1 MFCVTRG
8 PPSIAAQFLRMH
20 HENRHRQG
28 SVADLQSA
36 SCLCCPA
43 LLRIS
48 ALHRHAARDPG
59 TLQAFRPGK
68 GPAGCHDSALW
79 HGRDS
84 LAGTAQRAL
93 AGPGPAR
100 FALTRMAAAGIVG
113 TGSDGVSAVPV
124 VAVKQTLTG
133 REAGP
138 GSGPGR
144 PAHRDLSCVGRSCH
158 SSPAAEADPAGPG
171 TSCWRRTRAGLAGP
185 PQRRRRCAAC
195 VGIRLSLP
203 SPPGWFTE
211 TAKRVSG
218 NQSASLGTN

>member
-1 MFCVTRG
+1 MITDTCK
-8 PPSIAAQFLRMH
+8 AQ
-20 HENRHRQG
+20 
-28 SVADLQSA
+28 
-36 SCLCCPA
+36 
-43 LLRIS
+43 
-48 ALHRHAARDPG
+48 
-59 TLQAFRPGK
+59 LQACSLPPASAALPSCAYPHCTETLPVTWALRPGK
-68 GPAGCHDSALW
+68 GPAICHDSALW

-84 LAGTAQRAL
+84 LAEIAQRAL

-100 FALTRMAAAGIVG
+100 FALTRMAAAGIAG
-113 TGSDGVSAVPV
+113 AGSDGVSAVPM

-144 PAHRDLSCVGRSCH
+144 PAHRELSCVGRSCH